1 MNWVGLL
8 SVQGI
13 GGLAV
18 LFVGIFMLRDGL
30 IKLSTWPRVEGTV
43 VDVVRITGML
53 TPQVEFTGA
62 DGVARRFFERLPY
75 RSGKRVGATVRVMM
89 DPHNVAEAETVNLA
103 SCVAAPILTALF
115 GFSLAY
121 CTVFA
126 CVRGT

>member
-1 MNWVGLL
+1 MNWAGLL

-18 LFVGIFMLRDGL
+18 LFVGMFMLRDGL
-30 IKLSTWPRVEGTV
+30 IKLSTWPRTEGKV

-62 DGVARRFFERLPY
+62 DGEVRRFFERLPY
-75 RSGKRVGATVRVMM
+75 RSGKRVGATVRVMV

-103 SCVAAPILTALF
+103 SCIAAPILTALF

-126 CVRGT
+126 CVRSA

>member
-1 MNWVGLL
+1 MNWLGLV

-18 LFVGIFMLRDGL
+18 LFVGLFMLRDGL
-30 IKLSTWPRVEGTV
+30 IKLKTWTRTEGRV

-53 TPQVEFTGA
+53 TPQVEYIGA
-62 DGVARRFFERLPY
+62 DGEARRFFERLPY
-75 RSGKRVGATVRVMM
+75 RSGKRVGATVRVMV
-89 DPHNVAEAETVNLA
+89 DPHNLAEAETVNLA
-103 SCVAAPILTALF
+103 SCIAAPILTALF

-126 CVRGT
+126 CVRGA

>member
-18 LFVGIFMLRDGL
+18 LFVGLFMLRDGL
-30 IKLSTWPRVEGTV
+30 IKLSTWPRTEGTV

-75 RSGKRVGATVRVMM
+75 RSGKRVGATVRVMV
-89 DPHNVAEAETVNLA
+89 DPRNPAEAETVNLA
-103 SCVAAPILTALF
+103 SCIAAPILTALF

>member
-1 MNWVGLL
+1 MNWVGLV

-18 LFVGIFMLRDGL
+18 LFVGLFMLRDGL
-30 IKLSTWPRVEGTV
+30 IKLKTWPRTEGRV

-53 TPQVEFTGA
+53 TPQVEYIGT
-62 DGVARRFFERLPY
+62 DGEARRLFERLPY
-75 RSGKRVGATVRVMM
+75 RSGKRVGATVRVMV
-89 DPHNVAEAETVNLA
+89 DPHNLAEAETVNLA
-103 SCVAAPILTALF
+103 SCIAAPILTALF

-126 CVRGT
+126 CVRGA

>member
-30 IKLSTWPRVEGTV
+30 IKLSSWPRTEGTV

-75 RSGKRVGATVRVMM
+75 RSGKRVGTTVRVMV
-89 DPHNVAEAETVNLA
+89 DPRNPAEAETVNLA

>member
-1 MNWVGLL
+1 MNWVGLV

-18 LFVGIFMLRDGL
+18 LFVGLFMLRDGL
-30 IKLSTWPRVEGTV
+30 IKLKTWPRTEGRV

-53 TPQVEFTGA
+53 TPQVEYIGT
-62 DGVARRFFERLPY
+62 DGEARRFFERLPY
-75 RSGKRVGATVRVMM
+75 RSGKRVGATVRVMV
-89 DPHNVAEAETVNLA
+89 DPNNLAEAETVNLA
-103 SCVAAPILTALF
+103 SCIAAPILTALF

-126 CVRGT
+126 CVRGA